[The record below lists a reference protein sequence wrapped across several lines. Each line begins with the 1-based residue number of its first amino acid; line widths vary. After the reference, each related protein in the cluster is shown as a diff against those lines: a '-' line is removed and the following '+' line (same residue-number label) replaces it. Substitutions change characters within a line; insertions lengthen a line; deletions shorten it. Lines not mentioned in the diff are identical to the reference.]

1 MTFPSDSLSMSSA
14 EFTVVNS
21 DSTSSGMDK
30 STSAPHATN
39 CLAFSGKSIV
49 GSGQTGEFAQQ
60 LPSVNRQA
68 HSSGQ
73 ASAEARRLH
82 QMYVSTAKTINEDE
96 LPDISSLSIPGEIIS
111 KSDSSEKRIKP
122 DDNTSE
128 ATTLTA
134 QAIAKDATPFID
146 QSIAVDK
153 PDSAQLSANPGLPE
167 KGRLL
172 ATIRTISE
180 IQPVEN
186 ADNLE
191 VATVDGWKVVVVK
204 SEFKAGQPVI
214 YCEIDSI
221 LPVRDE
227 FEFLRKSSHI
237 VLPDGTEGF
246 RLRTIKLRGQ
256 LSQGLLLPLDTLG
269 NGVQVKPGDDVTA
282 TLGIT
287 KYEPMVVVPA
297 DDSIKGLSPHFVPKT
312 DEERIQNL
320 KAEFN
325 VFKDKEFYV
334 SEKLDGTSATF
345 YLRNEAFGVCS
356 RNYELKTDSGN
367 TLCQVASKH
376 SIEAKLRSLGRNIAI
391 QAEVIGPKIQGNQYA
406 INGNACYVFN
416 IYDID
421 QQSYLKKYEM
431 EKICK
436 DLGLPTCPVVSD
448 GKHLP
453 ATIDGVLAEAD
464 GQSEVNNKKKRE
476 GLVFVFDGNNPGER
490 ISFKAISNKYLLKA
504 NQPPKYSRPSRKADR
519 K

>member
-1 MTFPSDSLSMSSA
+1 MTYHCDSLNKSFA
-14 EFTVVNS
+14 ELTVVNS
-21 DSTSSGMDK
+21 DSTSSGMDNN
-30 STSAPHATN
+30 TSGRHASS
-39 CLAFSGKSIV
+39 CLAFSGKSV
-49 GSGQTGEFAQQ
+49 VESGQIGEFGQQ
-60 LPSVNRQA
+60 LPAVNRQA

-73 ASAEARRLH
+73 TFAE
-82 QMYVSTAKTINEDE
+82 
-96 LPDISSLSIPGEIIS
+96 
-111 KSDSSEKRIKP
+111 
-122 DDNTSE
+122 
-128 ATTLTA
+128 
-134 QAIAKDATPFID
+134 AIAKDATPFID
-146 QSIAVDK
+146 RSIAVDK
-153 PDSAQLSANPGLPE
+153 PDSVQLSASPGLPE

-172 ATIRTISE
+172 ATIRTISK
-180 IQPVEN
+180 IQPIEN
-186 ADNLE
+186 ADNIE
-191 VATVDGWKVVVVK
+191 VATVDGWKVVVAK
-204 SEFKAGQPVI
+204 SDFKAGQPVI

-237 VLPDGTEGF
+237 VLPDGSEGF

-256 LSQGLLLPLDTLG
+256 LSQGLLLPLATLG
-269 NGVQVKPGDDVTA
+269 DGVQVKPGDDVTA

-287 KYEPMVVVPA
+287 KYEPMMVVPA
-297 DDSIKGLSPHFVPKT
+297 DDCIKGFLPHFVPKT

-320 KAEFN
+320 KAEFDA
-325 VFKDKEFYV
+325 FKDKKFYA

-367 TLCQVASKH
+367 ILCQVACKH
-376 SIEAKLRSLGRNIAI
+376 SIEEKLRNLGRNIAI
-391 QAEVIGPKIQGNQYA
+391 QAEVIGPKIQGNGYA

-448 GKHLP
+448 GKDLP

-464 GQSEVNNKKKRE
+464 GQSKVNNKKKRE

-504 NQPPKYSRPSRKADR
+504 NCPPKYVRPSPRKLTENGQPSKKSGSGLDS
-519 K
+519 

>member
-1 MTFPSDSLSMSSA
+1 MTYPSNSLSMSSA
-14 EFTVVNS
+14 EFTVVKS
-21 DSTSSGMDK
+21 DSTPSGMDK
-30 STSAPHATN
+30 NTSALHASN
-39 CLAFSGKSIV
+39 CLAFSRMSVVDSDQI
-49 GSGQTGEFAQQ
+49 GESAQQ

-73 ASAEARRLH
+73 A
-82 QMYVSTAKTINEDE
+82 
-96 LPDISSLSIPGEIIS
+96 
-111 KSDSSEKRIKP
+111 
-122 DDNTSE
+122 
-128 ATTLTA
+128 
-134 QAIAKDATPFID
+134 IAKDPTPFVD
-146 QSIAVDK
+146 RSIAVDK
-153 PDSAQLSANPGLPE
+153 PDSAQLSANTGLPE
-167 KGRLL
+167 TGRLL

-180 IQPVEN
+180 IQPIEN
-186 ADNLE
+186 ADNIE

-204 SEFKAGQPVI
+204 SDFKAGQPVI

-256 LSQGLLLPLDTLG
+256 LSQGLLLPLATLG
-269 NGVQVKPGDDVTA
+269 NGVEVKPGDDVTA

-287 KYEPMVVVPA
+287 KYEPIPAELPA
-297 DDSIKGLSPHFVPKT
+297 DVCIKGLFPHFVPKT
-312 DEERIQNL
+312 DEKRIQNL
-320 KAEFN
+320 KAKFDT
-325 VFKDKEFYV
+325 FKDKKFYI

-356 RNYELKTDSGN
+356 RNYELKTDSDN
-367 TLCQVASKH
+367 TLCRVACKH
-376 SIEAKLRSLGRNIAI
+376 SIEEKLRSLGRNIAI
-391 QAEVIGPKIQGNQYA
+391 QAEVIGPTIQGNQYA

-436 DLGLPTCPVVSD
+436 DLALPTCPVVSD
-448 GKHLP
+448 GKDLP

-464 GQSEVNNKKKRE
+464 GQSKVNNKKKRE
-476 GLVFVFDGNNPGER
+476 GLVFVFDGNKPEER
-490 ISFKAISNKYLLKA
+490 ISFKAISNKFLLKA
-504 NQPPKYSRPSRKADR
+504 KCPLKYVRPSPRKLTENGQPSKKSGSGLDS
-519 K
+519 

>member
-1 MTFPSDSLSMSSA
+1 MTYPSNSLSMSSA
-14 EFTVVNS
+14 EFTVVKS
-21 DSTSSGMDK
+21 DSTPSGMDK
-30 STSAPHATN
+30 NTSALHASN
-39 CLAFSGKSIV
+39 CLAFSLMSVVDSDQI
-49 GSGQTGEFAQQ
+49 GESAQQ

-68 HSSGQ
+68 YSSGQ
-73 ASAEARRLH
+73 ALAE
-82 QMYVSTAKTINEDE
+82 
-96 LPDISSLSIPGEIIS
+96 
-111 KSDSSEKRIKP
+111 
-122 DDNTSE
+122 
-128 ATTLTA
+128 
-134 QAIAKDATPFID
+134 AIAKDATPFVD
-146 QSIAVDK
+146 RSIAVDK
-153 PDSAQLSANPGLPE
+153 PDSVQLSANPSLPE

-180 IQPVEN
+180 IQPIKN
-186 ADNLE
+186 ADNIE
-191 VATVDGWKVVVVK
+191 VATVDGWKVVVAK
-204 SEFKAGQPVI
+204 SDFQAGQPVI

-256 LSQGLLLPLDTLG
+256 LSQGLLLPLATLG
-269 NGVQVKPGDDVTA
+269 NGVEVKPGDDVTT

-287 KYEPMVVVPA
+287 KYEPMPTVVPA
-297 DDSIKGLSPHFVPKT
+297 DACIKGLFPHFVPKT

-320 KAEFN
+320 KAKFDT
-325 VFKDKEFYV
+325 FKDKKFYI

-367 TLCQVASKH
+367 TLCRVACQH
-376 SIEAKLRSLGRNIAI
+376 SIEAKLRTLGRNIAI
-391 QAEVIGPKIQGNQYA
+391 QAEVIGEKIQANRYT

-421 QQSYLKKYEM
+421 KQSYLKKSEM
-431 EKICK
+431 EKICQ
-436 DLGLPTCPVVSD
+436 DLGLPTCPVVSG
-448 GKHLP
+448 GKNLP

-464 GQSEVNNKKKRE
+464 GQSKVNNKKKRE
-476 GLVFVFDGNNPGER
+476 GLVFVFDDDNPRER

-504 NQPPKYSRPSRKADR
+504 H
-519 K
+519 

>member
-1 MTFPSDSLSMSSA
+1 MTYPSNSLSMNPG
-14 EFTVVNS
+14 EFTVVKS
-21 DSTSSGMDK
+21 DSTPSGMDK
-30 STSAPHATN
+30 NTSALHASN
-39 CLAFSGKSIV
+39 CLAFSRMSVVDSDQI
-49 GSGQTGEFAQQ
+49 GESAQQ

-73 ASAEARRLH
+73 TLAE
-82 QMYVSTAKTINEDE
+82 
-96 LPDISSLSIPGEIIS
+96 
-111 KSDSSEKRIKP
+111 
-122 DDNTSE
+122 
-128 ATTLTA
+128 
-134 QAIAKDATPFID
+134 AIAKDATPFVD
-146 QSIAVDK
+146 RSIAVDK
-153 PDSAQLSANPGLPE
+153 PDSVQLSANPGLPE

-180 IQPVEN
+180 IKPIVN
-186 ADNLE
+186 ADNIE
-191 VATVDGWKVVVVK
+191 VATVDGWKVVVAK
-204 SEFKAGQPVI
+204 SDFKPGQPVI

-256 LSQGLLLPLDTLG
+256 LSQGLLLPLATLG
-269 NGVQVKPGDDVTA
+269 NGAEVKPGDDVTA

-287 KYEPMVVVPA
+287 KYEPMPTVVPA
-297 DDSIKGLSPHFVPKT
+297 DVCIKGLFPHFVPKT

-320 KAEFN
+320 KAKFDT
-325 VFKDKEFYV
+325 FKDKKFYI

-367 TLCQVASKH
+367 TLCRVACQH
-376 SIEAKLRSLGRNIAI
+376 SIEAKLRNLGRNIAI
-391 QAEVIGPKIQGNQYA
+391 QAEVIGEKIQANRYT

-421 QQSYLKKYEM
+421 QQSYLKKSEM
-431 EKICK
+431 EKICQ
-436 DLGLPTCPVVSD
+436 DLGLPTCPVVS
-448 GKHLP
+448 GGRKLP

-464 GQSEVNNKKKRE
+464 GQSKVNNKKKRE
-476 GLVFVFDGNNPGER
+476 GLVFVFDGDNPRER
-490 ISFKAISNKYLLKA
+490 ISFKAISNKFLLKA
-504 NQPPKYSRPSRKADR
+504 H
-519 K
+519 